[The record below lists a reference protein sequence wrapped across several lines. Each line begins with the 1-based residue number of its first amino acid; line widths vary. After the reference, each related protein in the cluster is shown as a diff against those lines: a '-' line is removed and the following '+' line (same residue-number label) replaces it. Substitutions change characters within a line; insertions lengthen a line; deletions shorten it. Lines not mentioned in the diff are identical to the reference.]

1 MTKAIPVTVLTGFL
15 GSGKTTVLAQL
26 LKNPKLEK
34 TAIIVNEFGE
44 VGLDHD
50 LLERSDEDL
59 ILLANGCVCCTVRGD
74 LIGAFQK
81 LEAQRLASTGRA
93 FDRVIIETTGLAD
106 PAPILHTMMSDAFV
120 TGHSLCQR
128 PEPLLYSRIGS
139 RWGRTISTR

>member
-74 LIGAFQK
+74 LIEAFQK
-81 LEAQRLASTGRA
+81 LEAQRLANTGRA

-106 PAPILHTMMSDAFV
+106 PAPILHTMM
-120 TGHSLCQR
+120 
-128 PEPLLYSRIGS
+128 
-139 RWGRTISTR
+139 